1 MRQFR
6 GAVGEQLGKMR
17 MFLAALESSLDREAE
32 RVRGDAGVA
41 LRRELSSLNSYL
53 EQLRQMEK
61 VLEEVADK
69 PQTEFLMVSTEG
81 PPFPAFWP
89 WLRLQC
95 LIPLSR
101 CSGDPEACNREG
113 AS

>member
-32 RVRGDAGVA
+32 RVRGEAGVA

-69 PQTEFLMVSTEG
+69 PQTEFLMVSTQEPPLPASWTWLSPERPHPTVTWG
-81 PPFPAFWP
+81 P
-89 WLRLQC
+89 
-95 LIPLSR
+95 
-101 CSGDPEACNREG
+101 
-113 AS
+113 

>member
-1 MRQFR
+1 MR
-6 GAVGEQLGKMR
+6 V
-17 MFLAALESSLDREAE
+17 FLTALESSLDREAE
-32 RVRGDAGVA
+32 RVRGEAGVA

-81 PPFPAFWP
+81 PPPRP
-89 WLRLQC
+89 RLLAVAQV
-95 LIPLSR
+95 
-101 CSGDPEACNREG
+101 PETSSSCHG
-113 AS
+113 GTLKPIIVKG

>member
-1 MRQFR
+1 MRHFR

-17 MFLAALESSLDREAE
+17 VFLAALESSLDREAE
-32 RVRGDAGVA
+32 RVRGEAGVA

-81 PPFPAFWP
+81 LSLPASWP
-89 WLRLQC
+89 L
-95 LIPLSR
+95 LSFQR
-101 CSGDPEACNREG
+101 PHPVVIWGPQSPQQ
-113 AS
+113 